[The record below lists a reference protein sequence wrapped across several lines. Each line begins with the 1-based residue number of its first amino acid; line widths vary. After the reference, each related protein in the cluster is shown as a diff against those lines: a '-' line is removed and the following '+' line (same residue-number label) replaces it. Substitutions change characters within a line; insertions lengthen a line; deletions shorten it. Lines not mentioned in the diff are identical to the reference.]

1 MAIDL
6 PNNPSIGDK
15 FTSNGRTW
23 QWNGTAWISYGHLP
37 DPTILK
43 VDAVNNLV
51 GINNATPSYTLDVG
65 GDVNLSGNIT
75 VGGSYVGLSSD
86 AITDA
91 DGDTKIQVEESADED
106 VIRFD
111 VAGAEKAFIN
121 STGLTVSGDIEV
133 TGSYVGLSSDSIT
146 DADGDTKIQVE
157 ESADEDT
164 IRFDTAGIERMT
176 IGSTGLVSIPGD
188 LTVTGT
194 LTSSIDT
201 GPIIQMVVATTTTQ
215 TVTTSTTYVD
225 TTLSASI
232 TPTSASSD
240 IYVLMTGHVRPRR
253 TSADNSGWG
262 YMNIVRGS
270 TQIAETASR
279 IDVGGTGTTQQQSPA
294 AVSILDS
301 PATTSATTYKVQIK
315 SSSPAETAFS
325 GQGFASTI
333 TLIEVAN

>member
-1 MAIDL
+1 MMAIDFPDSPSVNDTFTAGGKVYQWDGTVWEIYG
-6 PNNPSIGDK
+6 PNVSP
-15 FTSNGRTW
+15 
-23 QWNGTAWISYGHLP
+23 GTFKI
-37 DPTILK
+37 D
-43 VDAVNNLV
+43 DVNNRV
-51 GINNATPSYTLDVG
+51 GINNASPSVTLDVT
-65 GDVNLSGNIT
+65 GDIS
-75 VGGSYVGLSSD
+75 
-86 AITDA
+86 
-91 DGDTKIQVEESADED
+91 
-106 VIRFD
+106 
-111 VAGAEKAFIN
+111 
-121 STGLTVSGDIEV
+121 VSGDITV
-133 TGSYVGLSSDSIT
+133 GGSYVGLSSDSIT

-157 ESADEDT
+157 ETADEDT

-201 GPIIQMVVATTTTQ
+201 GPIIQMVVAKTTTQ

-253 TSADNSGWG
+253 TSATNSGWG
-262 YMNIVRGS
+262 YMNIVRDS

-279 IDVGGTGTTQQQSPA
+279 IDVPGTGTVQQQSPA

-301 PATTSATTYKVQIK
+301 PATTSAITYKVQIK
-315 SSSPAETAFS
+315 SSSPAETVFS
-325 GQGFASTI
+325 GQSFTSTI

>member
-1 MAIDL
+1 MAIDF
-6 PNNPSIGDK
+6 PDSPTTGD
-15 FTSNGRTW
+15 TYTAGERTW
-23 QWNGTAWISYGHLP
+23 IWDGTVWASYGNFP
-37 DPTILK
+37 DPTVLK
-43 VDAVNNLV
+43 VDKINDRV
-51 GINNATPSYTLDVG
+51 GINNVSPAVTLDVT
-65 GDVNLSGNIT
+65 GDI
-75 VGGSYVGLSSD
+75 
-86 AITDA
+86 A
-91 DGDTKIQVEESADED
+91 
-106 VIRFD
+106 
-111 VAGAEKAFIN
+111 
-121 STGLTVSGDIEV
+121 VSGDITV
-133 TGSYVGLSSDSIT
+133 GGSYVGLSSDSIT
-146 DADGDTKIQVE
+146 DADNDTRIQVE

-176 IGSTGLVSIPGD
+176 IGPTGLVSIPGD

-262 YMNIVRGS
+262 YMNIVRDS
-270 TQIAETASR
+270 TQIAQTASR

-315 SSSPAETAFS
+315 SSSPAETVFS